1 MKYKYIVLDYD
12 LHDITNAEIF
22 KSTWNINLA
31 KNDYYEDC
39 YLRWIAEDA
48 ADDFFNSRD
57 GFDYAW
63 PIKIKIWDLDDNLLG
78 IFKILIDEVPKFEA
92 EIIKS

>member
-12 LHDITNAEIF
+12 LRDITNAAIF
-22 KSTWNINLA
+22 KSTWDINLA
-31 KNDYYEDC
+31 EDNYYKDC

-48 ADDFFNSRD
+48 ADDFFNFRG
-57 GFDYAW
+57 GFDYKW
-63 PIKIKIWDLDDNLLG
+63 PLKFKIWDLDNDLLG
-78 IFKILIDEVPKFEA
+78 IFKISIEEVPSFEA